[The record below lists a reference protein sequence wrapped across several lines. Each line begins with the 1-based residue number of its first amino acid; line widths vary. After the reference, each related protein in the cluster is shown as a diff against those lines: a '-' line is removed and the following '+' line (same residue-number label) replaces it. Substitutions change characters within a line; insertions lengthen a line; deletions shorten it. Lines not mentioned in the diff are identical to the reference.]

1 MHICLRLFPAISIFG
16 FRISHIINIMQYHRE
31 QILQLAP
38 DEASA
43 KTGRQLATPHKW
55 VTLACNDVA
64 IWGECQGSGKNP
76 YQTAIDLAGIAFKC
90 NCPSRKFPCKHGL
103 GLFLLFAENR
113 ETFTESDN
121 MPSFVAEWLSKRQ
134 TRVTTARETTAEKP
148 VDEAARAK
156 RTESREKKVNGG
168 IDELRSWLS
177 DVIRAGIAHVPQ
189 QAYQFHSNITAR
201 MVDAQAGG
209 LASQLRQI
217 NEINF
222 FNEGWQKQLLKR
234 LSGIYMISEGYRN
247 RNTLPAATARDIA
260 TLIGWTIP
268 KEEVL
273 QTEPVT
279 DQWIVLSVTMSE
291 ESNVTTERIW
301 LYGLGTNRFALL
313 LNFYAGNQPYQTMLV
328 PGIQIDA
335 DIVYYPGSV
344 PMRALI
350 REQRPL
356 SGRATQITIP
366 NSFSTVYNNI
376 SDALSKNPF
385 LEQIPFMIEAVKATF
400 ANDRWFVTDEEGLS
414 VPLSNPEEECWNML
428 AFSGGRRFSA
438 FGVCEQG
445 QFDLHFISAAR
456 QGIFLKS

>member
-1 MHICLRLFPAISIFG
+1 
-16 FRISHIINIMQYHRE
+16 MQYNRE

-38 DEASA
+38 DDVSA
-43 KTGRQLATPHKW
+43 KAGRQLATPGKW
-55 VTLACNDVA
+55 VTMACNDLA

-76 YQTAIDLAGIAFKC
+76 YQTAIDLTNIAFKC

-103 GLFLLFAENR
+103 ALFLLYSEDQGK
-113 ETFTESDN
+113 FTANPEL
-121 MPSFVAEWLSKRQ
+121 PAYVAEWLSKRQ
-134 TRVTTARETTAEKP
+134 ARETTKETKEEKP
-148 VDEAARAK
+148 VDETARAK
-156 RTESREKKVNGG
+156 RVESREKKVNGG
-168 IDELRSWLS
+168 IEEVRAWLS
-177 DVIRAGIAHVPQ
+177 DVIRPGIAHVPQ
-189 QAYQFHSNITAR
+189 QAYQFHNNITAR

-217 NEINF
+217 SEINF

-234 LSGIYMISEGYRN
+234 LSGIYMITEGYRN
-247 RNTLPAATARDIA
+247 RDTLPAGSARDIA

-273 QTEPVT
+273 QTEAIT

-301 LYGLGTNRFALL
+301 LYGLGTSRFALL

-335 DIVYYPGSV
+335 DIVYYPASV

-350 REQRPL
+350 REQRPVT
-356 SGRATQITIP
+356 SRSAQINIPDSFLTI
-366 NSFSTVYNNI
+366 YNNI
-376 SDALSKNPF
+376 ADTLGKNPF
-385 LEQIPFMIEAVKATF
+385 AEQIPFMIEGVKATF
-400 ANDRWFVTDEEGLS
+400 ANERWFLTDQEGLS
-414 VPLSNPEEECWNML
+414 VPLSNPEDECWNML

-438 FGVCEQG
+438 FGICEQG

-456 QGIFLKS
+456 QGVFLKS